1 MPAPQ
6 KRSRESNDDKPAK
19 RPRGAAKTSSK
30 ASTRRALRAALSRYA
45 RVGQTALAAVQR
57 AEVLSRRIEAQQR
70 EVEVALSGM
79 PSMGAGGPTA
89 SALGPDVTA
98 ALTRVK
104 RRLAT
109 SQAPADL
116 TLRLDD
122 SGRAVDSSGRAVSE
136 QRNVSSL
143 LVHERQEEE
152 NKPKTVNPYSKF
164 VPDHDGCDVQDE
176 RVVTKNRDAKRDR
189 AFAFV
194 QEGHYVKLAEA
205 TRARE
210 AGKHDQRVYKPD
222 QLDEEVDGDVSSMD
236 EEEDDERLPPRSE
249 HYAAIPGTE
258 WWDEAFLDPTRQQ
271 KRATSVAERMKDEYS
286 KCRLDH
292 NRFHGLVHHP
302 ASVRPLGGDA
312 KKVQTM
318 PFYLTARDRKRV
330 RRQQRAER
338 EREKQDK
345 IQLGLMPPPEPKF
358 KLSNFMKVL
367 GEQAV
372 ADPSKLEKR
381 VMEQV
386 RGRLTKHEMRNQARK
401 LTPQE
406 KKEKLR
412 RKMAEDTSSGVIVA
426 VFYVASL
433 QSSQHR
439 FKIDVNAQQLG
450 LTGGVLICSAP
461 DLPCAIVVAEGGP
474 RAVKRFSALMN
485 RRIDWAD
492 FNEEQGADYERNWA
506 KEVWRGTSVR
516 RNFSTFKFQECKSSL
531 TARRVLDAKGVA
543 HYWDMVASCHK
554 TGPPPLED
562 NSSDE
567 D

>member
-1 MPAPQ
+1 MPSAA
-6 KRSRESNDDKPAK
+6 KRSREAQDDKPAPK
-19 RPRGAAKTSSK
+19 RQRGAATSK

-57 AEVLSRRIEAQQR
+57 AEVLSRRIEAQTR
-70 EVEVALSGM
+70 EVEVALAGM
-79 PSMGAGGPTA
+79 MPMGAGGPTA

-98 ALTRVK
+98 ALTKAK
-104 RRLAT
+104 RRLAS
-109 SQAPADL
+109 SQRPAPADL
-116 TLRLDD
+116 ALRLDEKGQHVD
-122 SGRAVDSSGRAVSE
+122 ASGRVVDDERRVA
-136 QRNVSSL
+136 SL
-143 LVHERQEEE
+143 LVHERQEDQ
-152 NKPKTVNPYSKF
+152 NKPKKVNPYTKY
-164 VPDHDGCDVQDE
+164 VPDHDGCDVNDD
-176 RVVTKNRDAKRDR
+176 RVVTKKRASKKDR

-194 QEGHYVKLAEA
+194 QEGHYVKLGEA

-210 AGKHDQRVYKPD
+210 QQKHLMNVQKPEE
-222 QLDEEVDGDVSSMD
+222 LDEQPEDISDLDD
-236 EEEDDERLPPRSE
+236 EEEDRLPPRSE
-249 HYAAIPGTE
+249 HYASVPGTE
-258 WWDEAFLDPTRQQ
+258 WWDEAFLSPERQA
-271 KRATSVAERMKDEYS
+271 KRNTSVAERMKDDYS

-292 NRFHGLVHHP
+292 NRFHGLIHHP
-302 ASVRPLGGDA
+302 SQVRALGGE
-312 KKVQTM
+312 KKQPANM

-338 EREKQDK
+338 ERERQDK
-345 IQLGLMPPPEPKF
+345 IQLGLIPPPEPKF

-372 ADPSKLEKR
+372 ADPSKLERR

-406 KKEKLR
+406 KKEKMR
-412 RKMAEDTSSGVIVA
+412 RKMAEDTSSGVVVA

-461 DLPCAIVVAEGGP
+461 DLPCALVVVEGGP

-492 FNEEQGADYERNWA
+492 TSELQGENYARNWA
-506 KEVWRGTSVR
+506 KEVWKGTTVR
-516 RNFSTFKFQECKSSL
+516 RNFAAFKFQECKSSL

-543 HYWDMVASCHK
+543 HYWDMVASAHK
-554 TGPPPLED
+554 QGPPPVEED
-562 NSSDE
+562 ESDE